1 MLLVDDVEENLLEL
15 ETLLAAPER
24 RLVSVSSGEAAVEA
38 LRGSDFAVVILDVR
52 LPRMSGFDVAERMRA
67 DPATAH
73 VPIVFV
79 TAIEKDPRQVFA
91 GYELGAVDYLLRPI
105 DPHVLRTKVGVFCDL
120 WTQRRIIERKNAE
133 LEARIAEIRTLRGL
147 IPVCAR
153 CRKVRDDEGLWQRV
167 ELYLRERTLAEFT
180 HAICEACAGEL
191 YPELEG
197 EEEEEG
203 G

>member
-15 ETLLAAPER
+15 ETLLAAPGR
-24 RLVSVSSGEAAVEA
+24 RLVSAASGEAAVEA

-52 LPRMSGFDVAERMRA
+52 LPRMSGFEVAERMRSDA
-67 DPATAH
+67 ATAH

-133 LEARIAEIRTLRGL
+133 LEARLAEIRTLRGL

-180 HAICEACAGEL
+180 HAICEECAREL
-191 YPELEG
+191 YPELERG
-197 EEEEEG
+197 EEPG

>member
-1 MLLVDDVEENLLEL
+1 VLLVDDVEENLLEL
-15 ETLLAAPER
+15 ETLLAAPGR
-24 RLVSVSSGEAAVEA
+24 RLVSAASGEAAVEA

-52 LPRMSGFDVAERMRA
+52 LPRMSGFEVAERMRSDA
-67 DPATAH
+67 ATAH

-133 LEARIAEIRTLRGL
+133 LEARLAEIRTLRGL

-180 HAICEACAGEL
+180 HAICEECAREL
-191 YPELEG
+191 YPELERG
-197 EEEEEG
+197 EEPG

>member
-15 ETLLAAPER
+15 ETLLAAPGR
-24 RLVSVSSGEAAVEA
+24 RLVSAASGEAAVEA

-52 LPRMSGFDVAERMRA
+52 LPRMSGFEVAERMRSDA
-67 DPATAH
+67 ATAH

-133 LEARIAEIRTLRGL
+133 LEARLAEIRTLRGL

-167 ELYLRERTLAEFT
+167 ELYLRERTFAEFT
-180 HAICEACAGEL
+180 HAICEECAREL
-191 YPELEG
+191 YPELERG
-197 EEEEEG
+197 EEPG